1 MCASQVGNHTTAT
14 RARANQTDVR
24 PATRSGTLAPMRRP
38 RLQSTLARAV
48 VPVAAGLGFFVL
60 LGLLLWGI
68 AAVIARNGDD
78 TSSNLAPTI
87 QEMGSAASLASVIA
101 TDGPIVLND
110 LIGSDRHVVLSHT
123 GTSAS
128 EGWAIHLAH
137 PADRDATCTVTVVK
151 TTSTFTDCEGRTI
164 GVDDLALPP
173 AGVFPI
179 VNSDGSLSLDLIPD

>member
-1 MCASQVGNHTTAT
+1 
-14 RARANQTDVR
+14 
-24 PATRSGTLAPMRRP
+24 MRRP

-48 VPVAAGLGFFVL
+48 VPVAAGIGFFAL
-60 LGLLLWGI
+60 LALLLWGV
-68 AAVIARNGDD
+68 AALIARNGTD
-78 TSSNLAPTI
+78 TTSNLAPTI
-87 QEMGSAASLASVIA
+87 QEMGSAANLAGVIA

-110 LIGSDRHVVLSHT
+110 LIGNDRHIVLSHT
-123 GTSAS
+123 GASPS

-137 PADRDATCTVTVVK
+137 PADRDATCNVTVVK
-151 TTSTFTDCEGRTI
+151 GTATFTDCDNRTI